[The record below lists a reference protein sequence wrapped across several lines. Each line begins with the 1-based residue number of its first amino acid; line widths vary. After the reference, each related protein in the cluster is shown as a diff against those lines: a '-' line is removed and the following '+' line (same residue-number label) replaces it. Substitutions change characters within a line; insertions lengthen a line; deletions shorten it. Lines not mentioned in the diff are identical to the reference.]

1 MSFVITEEFV
11 KQLMDQNASLTQQVA
26 SLTQQVASLTQ
37 SVSEL
42 NQTIKE
48 LQEQL
53 KMNSKNSSKP
63 PSSDGLQK
71 PPVNKNLSL
80 RQSSGKKQGGQT
92 GHQGTNLSVI
102 ANPDHIEHHM
112 APECESCP
120 YHDTC
125 LEHACVK
132 ETRHVIDAVVDVN
145 VIAHEQIL
153 VNNCPLHG
161 GKKQGNFP
169 SDIKATV
176 QYGPNLNALVVALT
190 TVGAVSINRT
200 HEILGSVFN
209 IPLATGTI
217 SNMVS
222 RLAESLAGTRERIR
236 QQMISLGLIHC
247 DETGTR
253 VEGKTIWVHNASN
266 SEFTYLT
273 ISTRRGKVGMDE
285 ADVLPYY
292 HGIIVHDCW
301 SSYWLYENLTH
312 GICCAHLLRELN
324 GVEQNHPE
332 QTWATKFKDLIL
344 SMKKVRDKAAEQ
356 GKTELSYYHLHKFD
370 KQYDEIIRKAYE
382 ENPIPITTEKKRG
395 KKKKG
400 KVASLIS
407 RLDIYKESVCLFAK
421 NLCVPFDNN
430 QAERD
435 IRMVKVKTK
444 VSGCFRSMQ
453 GAQDYLTIMSYVGTA
468 KKHRINAYEAIR
480 NAVAGTPDIIFD

>member
-1 MSFVITEEFV
+1 MPFVITEEFI
-11 KQLMDQNASLTQQVA
+11 KHLMDQNA

-71 PPVNKNLSL
+71 PAVDKNRSL
-80 RQSSGKKQGGQT
+80 RQSSGKKQGGQA
-92 GHQGTNLSVI
+92 GHQGTNLSVLV
-102 ANPDHIEHHM
+102 NPDQVKYHM
-112 APECESCP
+112 APGCESCP
-120 YHDTC
+120 YHDKC
-125 LEHACVK
+125 LENACVK
-132 ETRHVIDAVVDVN
+132 ETRHVIDAVVDVD
-145 VIAHEQIL
+145 VVAHELIL
-153 VNNCPLHG
+153 VKHCPLHG
-161 GKKQGNFP
+161 GKKQGSFP

-176 QYGPNLNALVVALT
+176 QYGPNLNALVVAFT

-200 HEILGSVFN
+200 HEILGNVFN

-222 RLAESLAGTRERIR
+222 RCAESLAGTKERIR
-236 QQMISLGLIHC
+236 QQMLSLGLIHC

-253 VEGKTIWVHNASN
+253 VDGKTIWVHNASN
-266 SEFTYLT
+266 SDFTYLT
-273 ISTRRGKVGMDE
+273 ISTRRGKAGMDE

-292 HGIIVHDCW
+292 HGITVHDCW
-301 SSYWLYENLTH
+301 SSYWLYEDLAH
-312 GICCAHLLRELN
+312 AVCCAHLLRELN

-332 QTWATKFKDLIL
+332 QTWATEFKELLL
-344 SMKKVRDKAAEQ
+344 SMKKVRDKAAEC
-356 GKTELSYYHLHKFD
+356 GKTELSYYYLHKFD
-370 KQYDEIIRKAYE
+370 KQYDGIICKAYE
-382 ENPIPITTEKKRG
+382 ENPLPMPTEKKRG

-400 KVASLIS
+400 KVLSLIS
-407 RLDIYKESVCLFAK
+407 RLDNYKGSVCLFIK

-435 IRMVKVKTK
+435 IRMVKIKTK

-453 GAQDYLTIMSYVGTA
+453 GAQEYLTIMSYVGTA
-468 KKHRINAYEAIR
+468 KKHGINAYEAIQ
-480 NAVAGTPDIIFD
+480 NAIAGTPDLIFN